1 MADRSRN
8 CRLLGMTPEDF
19 ERILDT
25 AAEILSREVQE
36 NDAYHAAAKFEL
48 RVREVLEKVA
58 QDRAIKINPTFHP
71 HAFPDIRANG
81 FGVEVKTTNKDSW
94 LSVGNSVFEGM
105 RDVEVKKIYVVFGK
119 MGGYPSVRWGR
130 YEDIITHVRI
140 SHAPRFVIEM
150 ERDSSLF
157 KKMGISYDD
166 FSRKSADDKMSYIRQ
181 YSRSRLKPGERLWW
195 LEDEGSVG
203 IPLEVRL
210 YMKLEKPLKT
220 RLRAEGALLFPKIV
234 GGSRVK
240 DKYNEVAFFFL
251 KYHNVFCPQTRDLYA
266 AGSVAGKERGGNYLM
281 RALQHIEQ
289 PMRDAAVY
297 LPNELFEEYWGER
310 VAPSDRI
317 KRWLQLA
324 DAHARGWKPS
334 ESLFLSNP

>member
-1 MADRSRN
+1 
-8 CRLLGMTPEDF
+8 MTLDEF
-19 ERILDT
+19 EKILNAT
-25 AAEILSREVQE
+25 VIILSRDIQAS
-36 NDAYHAAAKFEL
+36 DAYHAPAKFEL
-48 RVREVLEKVA
+48 RVREVLEQVA
-58 QDRAIKINPTFHP
+58 QDQAIKIKPTFHP

-81 FGVEVKTTNKDSW
+81 FGIEVKTTNKDSW

-105 RDVEVKKIYVVFGK
+105 RDIEVKTIYVVFGK

-157 KKMGISYDD
+157 KKMNITYDD
-166 FSRKSADDKMSYIRQ
+166 FSAKSADEKMLYIRQ
-181 YSRSRLKPGERLWW
+181 YSRGRLKPGERLWW
-195 LEDEGSVG
+195 LEDEGSSG

-210 YMKLEKPLKT
+210 YMKLSKVEKT
-220 RLRAEGALLFPKIV
+220 RLRAEGAILFPKIV

-289 PMRDAAVY
+289 PMRDAAAY

-310 VAPSDRI
+310 VEPNQRI
-317 KRWLQLA
+317 KQWLELA
-324 DAHARGWKPS
+324 DAHAKEWKPS
-334 ESLFLSNP
+334 KSLFLDNL